1 MSRVTY
7 HEFRPGHWVKLV
19 DGKIVGRATA
29 EEVAAWKREKAEQS
43 AIWQDVVQRAT
54 SVEPKPEILPETP
67 LSEAKK
73 VSTEP
78 VTIWQDI
85 LSQVSAI
92 EPRTEHPPRVAKG
105 KEKAERMPEK
115 DESEPMA
122 THVISPRPVAKARPK
137 DVVKPVSTEQVAQI
151 EPAPA
156 AKAAPA
162 EAKAVKP
169 AAKSR
174 PRVEKEATPARKT
187 KAGLVLEEKAE
198 AAAETSRSEAQPVS
212 PQLPRKARANRTHK
226 AATAK
231 QQVPLEEEV
240 PPEVE
245 EPEVE
250 VAPQPISVTAT
261 RRTATKTSPIA
272 SQERLSQVYLWIMA
286 GASDDPIATVRSG
299 LARYQ
304 ERFHQPAEVVLCH
317 IDDMAILEKANL
329 PVDVRQGKGV

>member
-1 MSRVTY
+1 
-7 HEFRPGHWVKLV
+7 
-19 DGKIVGRATA
+19 
-29 EEVAAWKREKAEQS
+29 QS
-43 AIWQDVVQRAT
+43 AIWQGVVQRAT
-54 SVEPKPEILPETP
+54 SVESKPEILPETP

-78 VTIWQDI
+78 VTIWQDV

-92 EPRTEHPPRVAKG
+92 EPRTEHPPRATKS
-105 KEKAERMPEK
+105 KAKAEHMPEK

-122 THVISPRPVAKARPK
+122 KARPK
-137 DVVKPVSTEQVAQI
+137 DVLKPVSAEQAAQI

-162 EAKAVKP
+162 EAMAVKP

-174 PRVEKEATPARKT
+174 PRVEKDATPARKT
-187 KAGLVLEEKAE
+187 KIALVLEEKAE
-198 AAAETSRSEAQPVS
+198 AAAEISRSEAQPVS
-212 PQLPRKARANRTHK
+212 PQLPQKARASRTRK

-231 QQVPLEEEV
+231 QQVPLEEDASI
-240 PPEVE
+240 EVE
-245 EPEVE
+245 EPKAKA
-250 VAPQPISVTAT
+250 APQPISMTAT

-299 LARYQ
+299 LTRYQ

-329 PVDVRQGKGV
+329 PVDVRQGKGVPPRNFWIGLK